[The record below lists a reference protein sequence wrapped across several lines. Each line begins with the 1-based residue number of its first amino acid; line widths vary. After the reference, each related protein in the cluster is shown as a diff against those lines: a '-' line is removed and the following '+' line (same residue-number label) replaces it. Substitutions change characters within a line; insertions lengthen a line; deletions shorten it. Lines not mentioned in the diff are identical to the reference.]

1 MVFSSTTFLLAF
13 LPLVAILYY
22 ICPRKLRNG
31 LLLVFSLLF
40 YGWGEP
46 KYILIMLFSTVF
58 DYCNGLA
65 IGHFRSKGRAGGAK
79 AVLVISVVGNLAILG
94 FFKYTD
100 FAISNLNGLL
110 GTAIP
115 ALGLLLPIGIS
126 FYTFQ
131 TMSYTIDVYRGL
143 VPPQRN
149 IVDFGAYVTLFP
161 QLIAGP
167 IVQYKTVAYD
177 LEHRQGAGR
186 GGVDIQQDRMGF
198 RRNLERVGEV
208 MAYEI
213 SKTFDYSAR
222 TIQTPINPIS
232 VMLPRQEVV
241 IATVLR
247 AGLPFHQGFLNY
259 FDHAGSAFVSARR
272 AYSRVEGQIEIRFDS
287 VYTPDLTG
295 KQLLLVDPML
305 ATGKS
310 LVITYRE
317 LLKQGSLPAHTH
329 IASVIAS
336 RQGVEYVEKEL
347 AGEPLT
353 LWTAALDEAL
363 TDKFYIDPGLGDAGD
378 LAFGDKK

>member
-1 MVFSSTTFLLAF
+1 M
-13 LPLVAILYY
+13 
-22 ICPRKLRNG
+22 R
-31 LLLVFSLLF
+31 
-40 YGWGEP
+40 
-46 KYILIMLFSTVF
+46 
-58 DYCNGLA
+58 
-65 IGHFRSKGRAGGAK
+65 
-79 AVLVISVVGNLAILG
+79 
-94 FFKYTD
+94 
-100 FAISNLNGLL
+100 
-110 GTAIP
+110 
-115 ALGLLLPIGIS
+115 
-126 FYTFQ
+126 
-131 TMSYTIDVYRGL
+131 
-143 VPPQRN
+143 
-149 IVDFGAYVTLFP
+149 
-161 QLIAGP
+161 
-167 IVQYKTVAYD
+167 
-177 LEHRQGAGR
+177 
-186 GGVDIQQDRMGF
+186 F

>member
-1 MVFSSTTFLLAF
+1 MVNVIDTRNSVLNTFLSE
-13 LPLVAILYY
+13 I
-22 ICPRKLRNG
+22 
-31 LLLVFSLLF
+31 
-40 YGWGEP
+40 
-46 KYILIMLFSTVF
+46 
-58 DYCNGLA
+58 
-65 IGHFRSKGRAGGAK
+65 RA
-79 AVLVISVVGNLAILG
+79 
-94 FFKYTD
+94 
-100 FAISNLNGLL
+100 
-110 GTAIP
+110 
-115 ALGLLLPIGIS
+115 
-126 FYTFQ
+126 
-131 TMSYTIDVYRGL
+131 
-143 VPPQRN
+143 
-149 IVDFGAYVTLFP
+149 
-161 QLIAGP
+161 
-167 IVQYKTVAYD
+167 
-177 LEHRQGAGR
+177 
-186 GGVDIQQDRMGF
+186 VDIQQDRMRF

-222 TIQTPINPIS
+222 TIRTPINPIS

-287 VYTPDLTG
+287 VYTPDL
-295 KQLLLVDPML
+295 
-305 ATGKS
+305 KS

>member
-1 MVFSSTTFLLAF
+1 MVNVIDTRNSVLNTFLSE
-13 LPLVAILYY
+13 I
-22 ICPRKLRNG
+22 
-31 LLLVFSLLF
+31 
-40 YGWGEP
+40 
-46 KYILIMLFSTVF
+46 
-58 DYCNGLA
+58 
-65 IGHFRSKGRAGGAK
+65 RA
-79 AVLVISVVGNLAILG
+79 
-94 FFKYTD
+94 
-100 FAISNLNGLL
+100 
-110 GTAIP
+110 
-115 ALGLLLPIGIS
+115 
-126 FYTFQ
+126 
-131 TMSYTIDVYRGL
+131 
-143 VPPQRN
+143 
-149 IVDFGAYVTLFP
+149 
-161 QLIAGP
+161 
-167 IVQYKTVAYD
+167 
-177 LEHRQGAGR
+177 
-186 GGVDIQQDRMGF
+186 VDIQQDRMRF

-247 AGLPFHQGFLNY
+247 AGLPFHQ
-259 FDHAGSAFVSARR
+259 GSAFVSARR

>member
-1 MVFSSTTFLLAF
+1 
-13 LPLVAILYY
+13 
-22 ICPRKLRNG
+22 
-31 LLLVFSLLF
+31 
-40 YGWGEP
+40 
-46 KYILIMLFSTVF
+46 
-58 DYCNGLA
+58 
-65 IGHFRSKGRAGGAK
+65 
-79 AVLVISVVGNLAILG
+79 
-94 FFKYTD
+94 
-100 FAISNLNGLL
+100 
-110 GTAIP
+110 
-115 ALGLLLPIGIS
+115 
-126 FYTFQ
+126 
-131 TMSYTIDVYRGL
+131 
-143 VPPQRN
+143 
-149 IVDFGAYVTLFP
+149 
-161 QLIAGP
+161 
-167 IVQYKTVAYD
+167 
-177 LEHRQGAGR
+177 
-186 GGVDIQQDRMGF
+186 
-198 RRNLERVGEV
+198 

-222 TIQTPINPIS
+222 TIQTPINPIT

-353 LWTAALDEAL
+353 LWTAALDEA
-363 TDKFYIDPGLGDAGD
+363 
-378 LAFGDKK
+378 